1 MADPAKILNDPNYV
15 NANLA
20 TKQAIF
26 SKHIASTSDY
36 KNANAATKAAIQARF
51 GLQAE
56 AAGQP
61 QTRTA
66 AESLGI
72 GVRNIATGLGGVA
85 DIVAA
90 PVNTLANTV
99 AGYQRYSRTP
109 YRDVAERTATAIGLP
124 ERGTSGTDLLA
135 QQII

>member
-1 MADPAKILNDPNYV
+1 MASSAQIM
-15 NANLA
+15 
-20 TKQAIF
+20 QAL
-26 SKHIASTSDY
+26 
-36 KNANAATKAAIQARF
+36 KAADAAGNTKDAQKLAQMYKAARD
-51 GLQAE
+51 AE
-56 AAGQP
+56 AAP

-66 AESLGI
+66 AESFGL

-124 ERGTSGTDLLA
+124 QRGTSGTDLLDHRNFLHLSSYR
-135 QQII
+135 QS